1 MKKLCLMLLAI
12 SFSVIIAG
20 ETMIKDDEHG
30 YIPEEK
36 AVIDGRDY
44 RTGFPEDCTNYL
56 PADFNNTIAP
66 KPNYPNIW
74 QGPGSSIAPSLGENP
89 VEMFLWGD
97 DVLVDPGAL
106 GEQPISGDRGGDRDT
121 VFAGVIKHGTGIDSV
136 KVFRSIDRGAT
147 WSLVRVGYG
156 TGQTYSNLTLRYAR
170 GAQNWIFVFFLLT
183 DATNNGD
190 VWGRR
195 ISVDGSSATW
205 FHPTTMND
213 PDTISWVTATRDF
226 NSNYGLNVFWQEG
239 GYPDYTIWRTRS
251 TDYGDNWGTAGNNQ
265 SGAMNPHIDYGADGY
280 LYICT
285 KNIER
290 NDIYVGRSTN
300 YGGTGSWGGW
310 TYITNDSNEHTEA
323 LPRVAATHDTGA
335 TGKAWVTYNYNNGS
349 DWDSRYGYTTD
360 GGSSWQ
366 ADNVLAG
373 GSGSQGGTDIDCSG
387 WGSEYTRAI
396 YLDDA
401 GGLGYRISYRSNSGA
416 NPTDWT
422 SPVIISDT
430 TVYGG
435 MMPKITTYSNSGGS
449 GNSGLAIFPGPSQS
463 GLWID
468 YFGNSSGIE
477 KGLINTPST
486 RGLKILPNPLKNSA
500 LIYYN
505 LAKESEIEFS
515 AYNTNGERVVSIDN
529 GIKSAGEHN
538 VRWNGDLLPNGVYF
552 LTLKANGTR
561 IAMQKVT
568 LMK

>member
-1 MKKLCLMLLAI
+1 MKKFFGVLLVI
-12 SFSVIIAG
+12 SFSLIIAG
-20 ETMIKDDEHG
+20 ETVIKDDVHG
-30 YIPEEK
+30 YLPESNT
-36 AVIDGRDY
+36 VIDGRDY

-56 PADFNNTIAP
+56 PAEFNNTVAP
-66 KPNYPNIW
+66 KPHYPNIW
-74 QGPGSSIAPSLGENP
+74 QGPGSSIAPSFGENP
-89 VEMFLWGD
+89 ADMFLWGD

-106 GEQPISGDRGGDRDT
+106 GEQPISADRGGDGDT
-121 VFAGVIKHGTGIDSV
+121 VFVGVIKHGTGVDSV
-136 KVFRSIDRGAT
+136 KVFRSIDHGAT
-147 WSLVRVGYG
+147 WSLFRVAYG
-156 TGQTYSNLTLRYAR
+156 TDQTYSNLTLRYAR
-170 GAQNWIFVFFLLT
+170 GAQNWIFIFWLIT

-190 VWGRR
+190 VWGMR
-195 ISVDGSSATW
+195 ISVDGSPWAF
-205 FHPTTMND
+205 FHPTTLGD

-226 NSNYGLNVFWQEG
+226 NTDYGLNVFWQEG

-251 TDYGDNWGTAGNNQ
+251 TDYGDNWGTVGNNQ

-285 KNIER
+285 KKIER

-300 YGGTGSWGGW
+300 YGASGSWGGW

-335 TGKAWVTYNYNNGS
+335 TGKAWVTYNYFNGS

-366 ADNVLAG
+366 TDNVLAG
-373 GSGSQGGTDIDCSG
+373 GSGSQGATDIECSG
-387 WGSEYTRAI
+387 YGSIFTRAVFLNDV
-396 YLDDA
+396 YGAYKLD
-401 GGLGYRISYRSNSGA
+401 YRSNDGT
-416 NPTDWT
+416 NPTSWG
-422 SPVIISDT
+422 SPITLSDT
-430 TVYGG
+430 FVYGG
-435 MMPKITTYSNSGGS
+435 LIPKITNYGVGT
-449 GNSGLAIFPGPSQS
+449 GNSGLAAFPGPSQS

-477 KGLINTPST
+477 KGLINTPSIL
-486 RGLKILPNPLKNSA
+486 GLKILPNPLKNSA

-505 LAKESEIEFS
+505 LAKKSEIEFS
-515 AYNTNGERVVSIDN
+515 AYNTNGERVASIDD
-529 GIKSAGEHN
+529 GIKSAGEHCI
-538 VRWNGDLLPNGVYF
+538 RWNGDKLPNGIYF